1 MAGATLELSSEF
13 LSTDRAF
20 PYGSWKKGS
29 AWRNSVDLIGLH
41 MTWECSASQIS
52 G

>member
-20 PYGSWKKGS
+20 SYGYWKKGS
-29 AWRNSVDLIGLH
+29 AWRNSVDLIGLPIS
-41 MTWECSASQIS
+41 WECSASRIS